1 MRSRSVAIVALL
13 VAVLLTGATVVYAY
27 DNGRDDL
34 VADGVRIGGVDVGGL
49 RAGAAEARVR
59 DALLAPLQDPLV
71 VRAGDER
78 FRLTA
83 KEARI
88 SANVSAMVAEALDA
102 SRGGNVFTRTW
113 RGLTG
118 GRVEADVEP
127 EITYSRTAVQRLVD
141 RVRVTMSRDAVNAD
155 VEIGLTDISV
165 TEGKTGRTIDAKA
178 LRAKVTDALLATTG
192 AREIRAKV
200 EKVQPEVTTEEVAER
215 HPVVITVDRKNF
227 RLRLFKNLKLSKT
240 YPIALG
246 EAGQETPSGIY
257 SIANKA
263 VNPTWYVPDSD
274 WAGDKAGQVIPPG
287 PDNPLKARWLGVYDG
302 VGVHGTA
309 DRGSIGTNASKGC
322 IRMLVEDVKELYDEV
337 PVGAAIKIA

>member
-1 MRSRSVAIVALL
+1 MRSRSVAIAALL

-34 VADGVRIGGVDVGGL
+34 VAEGVRIGGVDVGGL

-59 DALLAPLQDPLV
+59 AALLAPLQDPLV

-88 SANVSAMVAEALDA
+88 SANISAMVAEALDA
-102 SRGGNVFTRTW
+102 SRGGNVLTRTW

-127 EITYSRTAVQRLVD
+127 DITYSRKAVQRLVD

-178 LRAKVTDALLATTG
+178 LRAKVTDAILATTG

-200 EKVQPEVTTEEVAER
+200 EKVEPEVTTEEVAER
-215 HPVVITVDRKNF
+215 HPVVITVDRANF

-246 EAGQETPSGIY
+246 EAGRETPSGVY

-263 VNPTWYVPDSD
+263 VNPSWYVPDSD